1 MKRTAE
7 SSYNITKKQR
17 SAGPGTRRQTVG
29 QEENEHNDCRTFTPD
44 APKSFCA
51 NPLLASN
58 PPSQQ
63 TSKEEILRPILPR
76 NKGWLRKN
84 RPVLGQISENVAYP
98 HSNNAQKE
106 KTKLDKENESYAIDA
121 FGNSSEKAKSKQNLG
136 EHAVNV
142 RQGELRIPHLAE
154 ANEQQD
160 FEHTVRAEV
169 LQNFTKQFE
178 ERIASFEATNSELK
192 RNLESN
198 LAELDGAK
206 AELSVANGE
215 LVDVKAELAA
225 TGSELA
231 GVKAELADTIGELD
245 EAKAVCLGKAQLELA
260 MGKLVLMITHSNAEL
275 GNTKTELLDL
285 LVELVSAKTEL
296 VDVKKEM
303 SRTKEE
309 HEFYVALME
318 QQNE

>member
-1 MKRTAE
+1 V
-7 SSYNITKKQR
+7 S
-17 SAGPGTRRQTVG
+17 
-29 QEENEHNDCRTFTPD
+29 EHNACRTFTPD

-51 NPLLASN
+51 NPLLTSN

-63 TSKEEILRPILPR
+63 TFKEEILGSILPR

-98 HSNNAQKE
+98 HSNIAQKE
-106 KTKLDKENESYAIDA
+106 KTKLDKENESYAVDVYD
-121 FGNSSEKAKSKQNLG
+121 NSSEKAESKQNLL

-142 RQGELRIPHLAE
+142 RQGERRNPQLAE

-160 FEHTVRAEV
+160 FEQDVRAEI
-169 LQNFTKQFE
+169 LQNVTKQYE
-178 ERIASFEATNSELK
+178 ERIASLEATNSELK
-192 RNLESN
+192 RNLKSN
-198 LAELDGAK
+198 LAELESSK
-206 AELSVANGE
+206 AELADANGE
-215 LVDVKAELAA
+215 LVAVKAEVAV
-225 TGSELA
+225 TGGELA
-231 GVKAELADTIGELD
+231 VVKAELADTYDELD

-275 GNTKTELLDL
+275 GNTRTELLDL

-296 VDVKKEM
+296 VDVKKEL

-309 HEFYVALME
+309 HEFYMALME
-318 QQNE
+318 QQDE